1 MQQPVNKIQSQEHSD
16 LEEWAKLFG
25 GTAILGFISTLL
37 IGGKFVHHVFQR
49 RGLIFGVFIVPPAL
63 LSGLLGLIWF
73 AIMELFDPWITADM
87 RSGLE
92 AIKGNLINF
101 VFAALIL
108 GLTCARGNS
117 QHNSSFRGMATSI
130 FHEGMPM
137 IIYSQILLWGQST
150 CCLIAF
156 CLLNFIISRA
166 HIPSMFPAMIPLGI
180 EAGGD
185 IIISTT
191 YSSFW
196 SETVMEEAESLG
208 LLAISIAG
216 IILFSGKSYFIS
228 KGWLGQGYL
237 RDFAN
242 GSGAIHQGTGQAEAF
257 ERVTQ
262 ASHKK
267 VNRSFSA
274 DDLTRRDFDQGSIDS
289 DDAEYIP
296 IKSEAHKSSSG
307 KVAHASL
314 GSHLS
319 LIALTVF
326 MSFGASL
333 ICHLLEIK
341 FNIDH
346 HFLSGIRMFKL
357 SMCCALISMQMLL
370 QRTTIRFNR
379 DWFM

>member
-1 MQQPVNKIQSQEHSD
+1 MYC
-16 LEEWAKLFG
+16 
-25 GTAILGFISTLL
+25 ISLSL
-37 IGGKFVHHVFQR
+37 SMCMHM
-49 RGLIFGVFIVPPAL
+49 PP
-63 LSGLLGLIWF
+63 
-73 AIMELFDPWITADM
+73 
-87 RSGLE
+87 
-92 AIKGNLINF
+92 N
-101 VFAALIL
+101 V
-108 GLTCARGNS
+108 
-117 QHNSSFRGMATSI
+117 
-130 FHEGMPM
+130 
-137 IIYSQILLWGQST
+137 
-150 CCLIAF
+150 
-156 CLLNFIISRA
+156 SR
-166 HIPSMFPAMIPLGI
+166 
-180 EAGGD
+180 
-185 IIISTT
+185 
-191 YSSFW
+191 
-196 SETVMEEAESLG
+196 
-208 LLAISIAG
+208 
-216 IILFSGKSYFIS
+216 
-228 KGWLGQGYL
+228 
-237 RDFAN
+237 
-242 GSGAIHQGTGQAEAF
+242 
-257 ERVTQ
+257 RVTQ

-274 DDLTRRDFDQGSIDS
+274 DDLTRRDFDQGSVDS

-379 DWFM
+379 DWFMRLCGLMLDLLVSMFRLLICNACTRQNTLISSTALSICYTVGDICASEGPP